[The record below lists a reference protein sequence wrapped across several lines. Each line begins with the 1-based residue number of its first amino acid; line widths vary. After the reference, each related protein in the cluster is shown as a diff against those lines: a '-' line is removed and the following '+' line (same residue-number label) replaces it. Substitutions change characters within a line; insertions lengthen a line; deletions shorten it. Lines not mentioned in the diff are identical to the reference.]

1 MQDVACVTVYTS
13 LLPPLF
19 YSLKAHD
26 ISCSQTRNF
35 LRKHF
40 PLSAMK
46 FCRDWPLLGNNLEEK
61 EKKGNCKT
69 FGVTHKRTKK
79 KNGNGKA
86 FCVTRKRKKLQDRL
100 WEIFLRYTQKQ
111 KRLY

>member
-1 MQDVACVTVYTS
+1 MLTNTKFLTQTFSTECYEILQGLATS
-13 LLPPLF
+13 V
-19 YSLKAHD
+19 
-26 ISCSQTRNF
+26 
-35 LRKHF
+35 
-40 PLSAMK
+40 
-46 FCRDWPLLGNNLEEK
+46 LGNNLEEK

-100 WEIFLRYTQKQ
+100 WEIFLRYMQKQ